1 MSVFRFVAEYGCF
14 LNTILEDNQMKKIF
28 LAALAV
34 SVAFALTGCK
44 GANEKRGDEH
54 LQANRYKNAINS
66 YLDAKKKGKVSDE
79 FYDNFTLA
87 LVRAANAEAKS
98 NINSDLLSG
107 YFDKAVSNMPEVKKP
122 EVVEEF
128 VTSYAE
134 VGKMQASQQGV
145 DFGTVLQAFAK
156 IDTALS
162 VAKRMGAGEASVKSI
177 RMDAEKAFVP
187 QALAE
192 ANDET
197 DPVVSEYMLLRV
209 AEVAPENADVKAALN
224 KSRKGTRG
232 YFLIFG
238 ENIPDPSGKNRV
250 DKWGYVMALPTIK
263 IVPGSLS
270 GELQFW
276 ASTGNNTTLDPS
288 KIKVVSTDGRES
300 IAKASGGWCEAEVLV
315 GKKGDE
321 KIEKK
326 RQNLKKG
333 EMGKLMNEFQCGL
346 NVSFSFAKDFIPDYI
361 EYKDEYGIGRKFL
374 GQ

>member
-1 MSVFRFVAEYGCF
+1 
-14 LNTILEDNQMKKIF
+14 MKKLF

-54 LQANRYKNAINS
+54 LQANRYKNAINQ
-66 YLDAKKKGKVSDE
+66 YLDALKKGKVSDE

-87 LVRAANAEAKS
+87 LVRAANAEAKAD
-98 NINSDLLSG
+98 INSSLLSG
-107 YFDKAVSNMPEVKKP
+107 YFDRAVSNVPKVTKP
-122 EVVEEF
+122 EVIEEF
-128 VTSYAE
+128 VTSYAN
-134 VGKMQASQQGV
+134 VGKAQAAQEGI
-145 DFGTVLQAFAK
+145 DYGTILQAFAK

-162 VAKRMGAGEASVKSI
+162 VAKRTNTAEAAVKTI
-177 RMDAEKAFVP
+177 RNEAEKLYVSK
-187 QALAE
+187 ALPE
-192 ANDET
+192 ANDES
-197 DPVVSEYMLLRV
+197 DPVVCEYMLLRI

-224 KSRKGTRG
+224 KSRKSTRG

-238 ENIPDPSGKNRV
+238 ENIPDPSGKHRV

-263 IVPGSLS
+263 ITPTSLS

-276 ASTGNNTTLDPS
+276 ASTGNNTVLDPE
-288 KIKVVSTDGRES
+288 KITLVSTEGKTVT
-300 IAKASGGWCEAEVLV
+300 AKAGTGWCEAEVLV

-326 RQNLKKG
+326 RQNLKNG
-333 EMGKLMNEFQCGL
+333 EKGKLMNEFQCGL
-346 NVSFSFAKDFIPDYI
+346 NVSFSFEKGFVPDYI
-361 EYKDEYGIGRKFL
+361 HYKDDFGEGKKFL

>member
-1 MSVFRFVAEYGCF
+1 
-14 LNTILEDNQMKKIF
+14 MKKIF
-28 LAALAV
+28 LATLAM

-54 LQANRYKNAINS
+54 LENQRYRNAINS
-66 YLDAKKKGKVSDE
+66 YLDALKKGKVSDE

-87 LVRAANAEAKS
+87 LVRGANIEAKS
-98 NINSDLLSG
+98 NINSDLING
-107 YFDKAVSNMPEVKKP
+107 YFDKAATNISKVQKP
-122 EVVEEF
+122 EVIEEF
-128 VTSYAE
+128 VTSYAT
-134 VGKMQASQQGV
+134 VGKQQAAQQGM
-145 DFGTVLQAFAK
+145 DYGSILQAFAK

-162 VAKRMGAGEASVKSI
+162 IAKRMNVGEAAVKTI
-177 RMDAEKAFVP
+177 RTEAENLYVP
-187 QALAE
+187 PALAE

-197 DPVVSEYMLLRV
+197 DPVVCEYNLLRI
-209 AEVAPENADVKAALN
+209 AEIAPENAEVKAALN

-250 DKWGYVMALPTIK
+250 DKWGYVMALPTLK
-263 IVPGSLS
+263 ITATSLS

-276 ASTGNNTTLDPS
+276 ASTGNNTVLDPAN
-288 KIKVVSTDGRES
+288 ITLVSTDGKS
-300 IAKASGGWCEAEVLV
+300 VNAKAGTGWCEADVLV

-326 RQNLKKG
+326 RQNLKAG
-333 EMGKLMNEFQCGL
+333 EKGKLMNEFQCGV
-346 NVSFSFAKDFIPDYI
+346 NVTFSFEKGFVPDYI
-361 EYKDEYGIGRKFL
+361 QYKDEFGIGKKFL

>member
-1 MSVFRFVAEYGCF
+1 
-14 LNTILEDNQMKKIF
+14 MKKIF
-28 LAALAV
+28 LATLAM

-54 LQANRYKNAINS
+54 LENQRYRNAINS
-66 YLDAKKKGKVSDE
+66 YLDALKKGKVSDE

-87 LVRAANAEAKS
+87 LVRGANIEAKS
-98 NINSDLLSG
+98 NINSDLISG
-107 YFDKAVSNMPEVKKP
+107 YFDKATSNISKVQKP
-122 EVVEEF
+122 EVIEEF
-128 VTSYAE
+128 VTSYAT
-134 VGKMQASQQGV
+134 VGKQQAAQQGL
-145 DFGTVLQAFAK
+145 DYGSTLQAFAK

-162 VAKRMGAGEASVKSI
+162 IAKRMNAGEAAVKTL
-177 RMDAEKAFVP
+177 RTEAENLYVP
-187 QALAE
+187 PALAE

-197 DPVVSEYMLLRV
+197 DPVVCEYYLLRI
-209 AEVAPENADVKAALN
+209 AEIAPENADVKAALN

-263 IVPGSLS
+263 ITPTSLS
-270 GELQFW
+270 GELLFW
-276 ASTGNNTTLDPS
+276 ASTGNNTVLDPAN
-288 KIKVVSTDGRES
+288 ITLVSTDGKS
-300 IAKASGGWCEAEVLV
+300 VNAKAGTGWCEAEVLV

-326 RQNLKKG
+326 RQNLKAG
-333 EMGKLMNEFQCGL
+333 EKGKLMNEFQCGL
-346 NVSFSFAKDFIPDYI
+346 NVSFSFDKGFVPDYI
-361 EYKDEYGIGRKFL
+361 QYKDEFGIGKKFL

>member
-1 MSVFRFVAEYGCF
+1 
-14 LNTILEDNQMKKIF
+14 MKKIF
-28 LAALAV
+28 LATLAM

-54 LQANRYKNAINS
+54 LENQRYRNAINS
-66 YLDAKKKGKVSDE
+66 YLDALKKGKVSDE

-87 LVRAANAEAKS
+87 LVRGANIEAKS
-98 NINSDLLSG
+98 NLNSDLISG
-107 YFDKAVSNMPEVKKP
+107 YFDKAAANISKVQKP
-122 EVVEEF
+122 EGIEEF
-128 VTSYAE
+128 VTSYATI
-134 VGKMQASQQGV
+134 GKQQAAQQGL
-145 DFGTVLQAFAK
+145 DYGSTLQAFAK

-162 VAKRMGAGEASVKSI
+162 IAKRMNAGEAAVKTL
-177 RMDAEKAFVP
+177 RTEAENLYVP
-187 QALAE
+187 PALAE

-197 DPVVSEYMLLRV
+197 DPVVCEYYLLRI
-209 AEVAPENADVKAALN
+209 AEIAPENADVKAALN

-263 IVPGSLS
+263 LTATSLS

-276 ASTGNNTTLDPS
+276 ASIGNNTVLDPAN
-288 KIKVVSTDGRES
+288 ITLVSTDGKS
-300 IAKASGGWCEAEVLV
+300 VNAKADTGWCEAEVLV

-326 RQNLKKG
+326 RQNLKAG
-333 EMGKLMNEFQCGL
+333 EKGKLMNEFQCGL
-346 NVSFSFAKDFIPDYI
+346 NVSFSFDKGFVPDYI
-361 EYKDEYGIGRKFL
+361 QYKDEFGIGKKFL

>member
-1 MSVFRFVAEYGCF
+1 
-14 LNTILEDNQMKKIF
+14 MKKIF
-28 LAALAV
+28 LATLAM

-54 LQANRYKNAINS
+54 LENQRYRNAIAQ
-66 YLDAKKKGKVSDE
+66 YVDALKKGKISDE

-87 LVRAANAEAKS
+87 LVRGANIEAKS
-98 NINSDLLSG
+98 NINSDLISG
-107 YFDKAVSNMPEVKKP
+107 YFDKATSNISKVQKP
-122 EVVEEF
+122 EVIEEF
-128 VTSYAE
+128 VTSYAT
-134 VGKMQASQQGV
+134 VGKQQAAQQGL
-145 DFGTVLQAFAK
+145 DYGSTLQAFAK

-162 VAKRMGAGEASVKSI
+162 IAKRMNVGEAAVKTI
-177 RMDAEKAFVP
+177 RTEAENLYVP
-187 QALAE
+187 PALAE

-197 DPVVSEYMLLRV
+197 DPVVCEYYLLRI
-209 AEVAPENADVKAALN
+209 AEIAPENADVKAALN

-250 DKWGYVMALPTIK
+250 DKWGYVMALPTLK
-263 IVPGSLS
+263 ITATSLS

-276 ASTGNNTTLDPS
+276 ASTGNNTVLDPAN
-288 KIKVVSTDGRES
+288 ITLVSTDGKS
-300 IAKASGGWCEAEVLV
+300 VNAKAGTGWCEAEVLV

-326 RQNLKKG
+326 RQNLKVG
-333 EMGKLMNEFQCGL
+333 EKGKLMNEFQCGL
-346 NVSFSFAKDFIPDYI
+346 NVTFSFDKSFVPDYI
-361 EYKDEYGIGRKFL
+361 QYKDEFGIGKKFL

>member
-1 MSVFRFVAEYGCF
+1 
-14 LNTILEDNQMKKIF
+14 MKKIF
-28 LAALAV
+28 LATLAM

-54 LQANRYKNAINS
+54 LENQRYRNAINS
-66 YLDAKKKGKVSDE
+66 YLDALKKGKVSDE

-87 LVRAANAEAKS
+87 LVRGANVEAKS
-98 NINSDLLSG
+98 NLNSDLISG
-107 YFDKAVSNMPEVKKP
+107 YFDKAASNISKVQKP
-122 EVVEEF
+122 EVIEEF
-128 VTSYAE
+128 VTSYATI
-134 VGKMQASQQGV
+134 GKQQAAQQGL
-145 DFGTVLQAFAK
+145 DYGSTLQAFAK

-162 VAKRMGAGEASVKSI
+162 IAKRMNAGEAAVKTL
-177 RMDAEKAFVP
+177 RTEAENLYVP
-187 QALAE
+187 AALAE

-197 DPVVSEYMLLRV
+197 DPVVCEYYLLRI
-209 AEVAPENADVKAALN
+209 AEIAPENADVKAALN

-250 DKWGYVMALPTIK
+250 DKWGYVMALPTLK
-263 IVPGSLS
+263 LTATSLA

-276 ASTGNNTTLDPS
+276 ASTGNNTVLDPAN
-288 KIKVVSTDGRES
+288 ITLVSTDGKS
-300 IAKASGGWCEAEVLV
+300 VNAKAGTGWCEAEVLV

-326 RQNLKKG
+326 RQNLKAG
-333 EMGKLMNEFQCGL
+333 EKGKLMNEFQCGL
-346 NVSFSFAKDFIPDYI
+346 NVTFNFDKGFVPDYI
-361 EYKDEYGIGRKFL
+361 QYKDEFGIGKKFL

>member
-1 MSVFRFVAEYGCF
+1 
-14 LNTILEDNQMKKIF
+14 MKKIF
-28 LAALAV
+28 LATLAM

-54 LQANRYKNAINS
+54 LENHS
-66 YLDAKKKGKVSDE
+66 YLDALKKGKVSDE

-87 LVRAANAEAKS
+87 LVRGANIEAKS
-98 NINSDLLSG
+98 NLNSDLISG
-107 YFDKAVSNMPEVKKP
+107 YFDKAASNISKVQKP
-122 EVVEEF
+122 EVIEEF
-128 VTSYAE
+128 VTSYATI
-134 VGKMQASQQGV
+134 GKQQAAQQGL
-145 DFGTVLQAFAK
+145 DYGSTLQAFAK

-162 VAKRMGAGEASVKSI
+162 IAKRMNAGEAAVKTL
-177 RMDAEKAFVP
+177 RTEAENLYVP
-187 QALAE
+187 PALAE

-197 DPVVSEYMLLRV
+197 DPVVCEYYLLRI
-209 AEVAPENADVKAALN
+209 AEIAPENADVKAALN

-263 IVPGSLS
+263 ITPTSLS
-270 GELQFW
+270 GELLFW
-276 ASTGNNTTLDPS
+276 ASTGNNTVLDPAN
-288 KIKVVSTDGRES
+288 ITLVSTDGKS
-300 IAKASGGWCEAEVLV
+300 VNAKAGTGWCEAEVLV

-326 RQNLKKG
+326 RQNLKAG
-333 EMGKLMNEFQCGL
+333 EKGKLMNEFQCGL
-346 NVSFSFAKDFIPDYI
+346 NVSFSFDKGFVPDYI
-361 EYKDEYGIGRKFL
+361 QYKDEFGIGKKFL

>member
-1 MSVFRFVAEYGCF
+1 
-14 LNTILEDNQMKKIF
+14 MKKIF
-28 LAALAV
+28 LATLAM

-54 LQANRYKNAINS
+54 LENQRYRNAINS
-66 YLDAKKKGKVSDE
+66 YLDALKKGKVSDE

-87 LVRAANAEAKS
+87 LVRGANVEAKS
-98 NINSDLLSG
+98 NLNSDLISG
-107 YFDKAVSNMPEVKKP
+107 YFDKAASNISKVQKP
-122 EVVEEF
+122 EVIEEF
-128 VTSYAE
+128 VTSYATI
-134 VGKMQASQQGV
+134 GKQQAAQQGL
-145 DFGTVLQAFAK
+145 DYGSTLQAFAK

-162 VAKRMGAGEASVKSI
+162 IAKRMNAGEAAVKTL
-177 RMDAEKAFVP
+177 RTEAENLYVP
-187 QALAE
+187 AALAE

-197 DPVVSEYMLLRV
+197 DPVVCEYYLLRI
-209 AEVAPENADVKAALN
+209 AEIAPENADVKAALN

-250 DKWGYVMALPTIK
+250 DKWGYVMALPTLK
-263 IVPGSLS
+263 LTATSLV

-276 ASTGNNTTLDPS
+276 ASTGNNTVLDPAN
-288 KIKVVSTDGRES
+288 ITLVSTDGKS
-300 IAKASGGWCEAEVLV
+300 VNAKAGTGWCEAEVLV

-326 RQNLKKG
+326 RQNLKAG
-333 EMGKLMNEFQCGL
+333 EKGKLMNEFQCGL
-346 NVSFSFAKDFIPDYI
+346 NVTFNFDKSFVPDYI
-361 EYKDEYGIGRKFL
+361 QYKDEFGIGKKFL

>member
-1 MSVFRFVAEYGCF
+1 
-14 LNTILEDNQMKKIF
+14 MKKIF
-28 LAALAV
+28 LATLAM

-54 LQANRYKNAINS
+54 LENQRYRNAINS
-66 YLDAKKKGKVSDE
+66 YLDALKKGKVSDE

-87 LVRAANAEAKS
+87 LVRGANIEAKS
-98 NINSDLLSG
+98 NLNSDLISG
-107 YFDKAVSNMPEVKKP
+107 YFDKAASNISKVQKP
-122 EVVEEF
+122 EVIEEF
-128 VTSYAE
+128 VTSYAT
-134 VGKMQASQQGV
+134 VGKQQAAQQGL
-145 DFGTVLQAFAK
+145 DYGSTLQAFAK

-162 VAKRMGAGEASVKSI
+162 IAKRMNVGEAAVKTI
-177 RMDAEKAFVP
+177 RTEAENLYVP
-187 QALAE
+187 PALAE

-197 DPVVSEYMLLRV
+197 DPVVCEYYLLRI
-209 AEVAPENADVKAALN
+209 AEIAPENADVKAALN

-263 IVPGSLS
+263 ITPTSLS
-270 GELQFW
+270 GELLFW
-276 ASTGNNTTLDPS
+276 ASTGNNTVLDPAN
-288 KIKVVSTDGRES
+288 ITLVSTDGKS
-300 IAKASGGWCEAEVLV
+300 VNAKAGTGWCEAEVLV

-326 RQNLKKG
+326 RQNLKVG
-333 EMGKLMNEFQCGL
+333 EKGKLMNEFQCGL
-346 NVSFSFAKDFIPDYI
+346 NVTFSFDKSFVPDYI
-361 EYKDEYGIGRKFL
+361 QYKDEFGIGKKFL

>member
-1 MSVFRFVAEYGCF
+1 
-14 LNTILEDNQMKKIF
+14 MKKIF
-28 LAALAV
+28 LATLAV
-34 SVAFALTGCK
+34 SVAFVFTGCK

-54 LQANRYKNAINS
+54 LENQRYRNAIAQ
-66 YLDAKKKGKVSDE
+66 YVDAQKKGKVSDE

-87 LVRAANAEAKS
+87 LVRGANVEAKS
-98 NINSDLLSG
+98 NLNSDLISG
-107 YFDKAVSNMPEVKKP
+107 YFDKATSNIMKVQKP

-128 VTSYAE
+128 VTSYATI
-134 VGKMQASQQGV
+134 GKQQAAQQGM
-145 DFGTVLQAFAK
+145 DYGSILQAFAK
-156 IDTALS
+156 IDSALS
-162 VAKRMGAGEASVKSI
+162 IAKKLNIGEAAVKTI
-177 RMDAEKAFVP
+177 RTEAENLYVP
-187 QALAE
+187 PALAE

-197 DPVVSEYMLLRV
+197 DPVVCEYYLLRI
-209 AEVAPENADVKAALN
+209 AEIAPENADVKAALN

-263 IVPGSLS
+263 ITPTSLS

-276 ASTGNNTTLDPS
+276 ASTGNNTVLDPAN
-288 KIKVVSTDGRES
+288 ITLVSTEGKS
-300 IAKASGGWCEAEVLV
+300 VNAKAGTGWCEAEVLV

-326 RQNLKKG
+326 RQNLKAG
-333 EMGKLMNEFQCGL
+333 EKGKLMNEFQCGL
-346 NVSFSFAKDFIPDYI
+346 NVTFSFEKGFVPDYI
-361 EYKDEYGIGRKFL
+361 QYKDEFGIGKKFL